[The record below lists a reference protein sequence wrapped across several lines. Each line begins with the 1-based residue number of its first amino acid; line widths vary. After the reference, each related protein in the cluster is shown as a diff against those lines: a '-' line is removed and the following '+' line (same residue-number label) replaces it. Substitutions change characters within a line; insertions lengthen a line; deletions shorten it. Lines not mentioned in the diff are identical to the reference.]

1 MTNRILFFT
10 CLLFISFL
18 NPNNLFAQNTAR
30 VEEKVTK
37 MTALV
42 HLNAEQQKQYKA
54 LLISN
59 EQDKNALLEKVKTVS
74 AEEKKSMQQAFKTN
88 YENQLRIILTAAQFN
103 QLKKASKDK

>member
-1 MTNRILFFT
+1 
-10 CLLFISFL
+10 
-18 NPNNLFAQNTAR
+18 
-30 VEEKVTK
+30 

-88 YENQLRIILTAAQFN
+88 YENQLRKILTAAQFN